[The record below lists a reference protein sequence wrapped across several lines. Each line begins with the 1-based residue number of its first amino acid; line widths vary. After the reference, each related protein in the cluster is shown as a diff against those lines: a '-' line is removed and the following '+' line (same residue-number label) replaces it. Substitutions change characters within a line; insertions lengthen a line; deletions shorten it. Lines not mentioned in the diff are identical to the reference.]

1 MSDDGKLRDYLKR
14 VTIDLHDAR
23 LRLRE
28 VESQAHEPIAIIGM
42 SCRYPGGVRSPEQLW
57 ELVARGT
64 DAISGFPTDRGW
76 DLERLYH
83 PDPDHPGTSYTREG
97 GFVDDVT
104 DFDAEFFSI
113 SPREALVM
121 DPQQRLLLEA
131 SWELFE
137 HAGIDPDKL
146 RGSRTAVFV
155 GGTSAS
161 YGLGLSD
168 AAREGSEGY
177 LGTGS
182 LASVLSG
189 RISYTFGL
197 EGPALTIDTGCSS
210 SLVAL
215 HAACGSLR
223 GGECS
228 LALVGGAAVLAGPM
242 AFQEFS
248 RQRGLARDGRC
259 KSYANAADGT
269 GWSEGAGMLLVER
282 LADARRLGHRVW
294 AVVRGSAINHDGAS
308 NGLAAPS
315 GRAQQRVVRDALAD
329 AGLSADQVD
338 VVEGHG
344 TGTTLGDPIEAQ
356 ALLATYGSARS
367 AERPLWL
374 GSIKSNIGHPQAA
387 AGAAGI
393 IKMVM
398 ALQHGLLPKTLHVD
412 EPSKQVDWS
421 AGSVSLLSEALDWPA
436 GDEPRRAG
444 VSSFGVGGTNAHV
457 ILEEAPTFV
466 EERAPEPRGAE
477 REPEQGVAFAL
488 RDGGEDGGWAGKQ
501 AAAGSPPMP
510 WVLSAKG
517 EPALR
522 ETAGR
527 LLRRVTGDD
536 APRPVDIGFS
546 LACGRAGLRDRAV
559 VLGGDLQCLSGGV
572 SALAQGEEVPS
583 LVRGVVRAHG
593 SGIAFLFTGQGA
605 QRVGMGCGL
614 YSAFPVFRAALDEA
628 CGYLDTL
635 LGRSLL
641 EVMLG
646 SDIAVDDATGA
657 GEDIGEDAGEDGGYG
672 EDAREDG
679 DHGEDDATHGTDSL
693 LNQTMFTQTALFA
706 LELGLFRLLERWGV
720 QPDFLMGHSIGELT
734 AAHVGGALSLED
746 ACSLVAARGRL
757 MEALPRGGAMVA
769 LQATEQE
776 ARELIGEHAAMAI
789 AAVNGP
795 SSVVISGDRE
805 PVLELARR
813 WEQSDRKVKRL
824 KVSHAFHSSYMDGM
838 LDAFA
843 ELAGGLSFAEPR
855 IPIVSNLDG
864 KPLTLERMRDP
875 HYWAEHVRHTVR
887 FADGAR
893 WLASQHVESFLELGP
908 DGVLSTMVSECLTSG
923 DDVAA
928 EEPVLALPLL
938 RGDRPEADTLVGA
951 LAHAWVRGVDVDWG
965 ALYAGSDATR
975 VQLPTYAFQP
985 RRYWTDGSSMTP
997 LQSTDEQATTDP
1009 ERPPL
1014 STVVHATP
1022 VEERRQLL
1030 LELVSAE
1037 VARVRGHSRPEQ
1049 VDFARTFQELGFD
1062 SLMAVEL
1069 RNRLMTVTGLGLPST
1084 LVFNYPNSAELA
1096 DFLLERL
1103 VRDAAL
1109 DRTLVHEELGMLE
1122 SAIIAIRLDEGERAE
1137 VEVRL
1142 TALIAQLGDTRPSA
1156 EGGDE
1161 HHSRDEPTLAREIQA
1176 ATADELIDF
1185 IDTQLGAR

>member
-23 LRLRE
+23 LRLRDL
-28 VESQAHEPIAIIGM
+28 ESQAHEPIAIVGM
-42 SCRYPGGVRSPEQLW
+42 SCRYPGGVRSPEELW
-57 ELVARGT
+57 ELVAQGT

-97 GFVDDVT
+97 GFVQDVT
-104 DFDAEFFSI
+104 DFDADFFSI

-137 HAGIDPDKL
+137 HAGIDPDTL

-223 GGECS
+223 GGESS
-228 LALVGGAAVLAGPM
+228 LGLVGGVAVLAGPM

-259 KSYANAADGT
+259 KSYADAADGT
-269 GWSEGAGMLLVER
+269 GWSEGVGMLLVER

-294 AVVRGSAINHDGAS
+294 ALVRGSAINHDGAS

-344 TGTTLGDPIEAQ
+344 TGTMLGDPIEAQ

-421 AGSVSLLSEALDWPA
+421 AGSVSLLTKALDWPA
-436 GDEPRRAG
+436 REEPRRAG

-457 ILEEAPTFV
+457 ILEETPAF
-466 EERAPEPRGAE
+466 GAE
-477 REPEQGVAFAL
+477 
-488 RDGGEDGGWAGKQ
+488 GGEEQAPAGL
-501 AAAGSPPMP
+501 APMP

-522 ETAGR
+522 EIADR

-536 APRPVDIGFS
+536 APRQADVGFS
-546 LACGRAGLRDRAV
+546 LACGRAALRDRAV
-559 VLGGDLQCLSGGV
+559 VLGGDPQSLSDGV
-572 SALAQGEEVPS
+572 SALAQDEEMPS
-583 LVRGVVRAHG
+583 LVRGVARAHR

-605 QRVGMGCGL
+605 QRVGMGYEL
-614 YSAFPVFRAALDEA
+614 YRAFPLFRAALDEA
-628 CGYLDTL
+628 CGYLDAL

-641 EVMLG
+641 DVMFG
-646 SDIAVDDATGA
+646 TEIVDGDGAGASEGA
-657 GEDIGEDAGEDGGYG
+657 GEDREQGEHDAPP
-672 EDAREDG
+672 
-679 DHGEDDATHGTDSL
+679 GTDSPL
-693 LNQTMFTQTALFA
+693 SETMFTQSALFA
-706 LELGLFRLLERWGV
+706 LEQALFRLLEHWGV
-720 QPDFLMGHSIGELT
+720 QPDYLMGHSIGELT
-734 AAHVGGALSLED
+734 AAHVAGALSLED
-746 ACSLVAARGRL
+746 ACALVAARGRL
-757 MEALPRGGAMVA
+757 MGALPRGGAMVA

-776 ARELIGEHAAMAI
+776 ARELIGEHAALAI

-795 SSVVISGDRE
+795 ASVVISGDRE
-805 PVLELARR
+805 PALELAHR
-813 WEQSDRKVKRL
+813 WEQEGRKVKRL
-824 KVSHAFHSSYMDGM
+824 RVSHAFHSSHMDGM

-864 KPLTLERMRDP
+864 ELLTLERMRDP
-875 HYWAEHVRHTVR
+875 RYWAEHVRHTVR

-893 WLASQHVESFLELGP
+893 WLASQRVESFLELGP
-908 DGVLSTMVSECLTSG
+908 DGVLSTMVSECLTSDG
-923 DDVAA
+923 DVAT

-938 RGDRPEADTLVGA
+938 RGERPEIDTLVRA
-951 LAHAWVRGVDVDWG
+951 LAHMWVRGVDVDWG
-965 ALYAGSDATR
+965 ALYAGSQATR

-985 RRYWTDGSSMTP
+985 RRYWADASSMITLP
-997 LQSTDEQATTDP
+997 PADEQAASDP

-1014 STVVHATP
+1014 SEVMHATP
-1022 VEERRQLL
+1022 AEERRQLV
-1030 LELVSAE
+1030 LELVGAE
-1037 VARVRGHSRPEQ
+1037 VARVRGHSQSE
-1049 VDFARTFQELGFD
+1049 VLDATRTFKDLGFD

-1069 RNRLMTVTGLGLPST
+1069 RNRLMTVTRLGLPST
-1084 LVFNYPNSAELA
+1084 LAFNYPSSAELT
-1096 DFLLERL
+1096 DYLLERIA
-1103 VRDAAL
+1103 RDGTL

-1122 SAIIAIRLDEGERAE
+1122 SAVVATQMDDGERAE
-1137 VEVRL
+1137 VKERL
-1142 TALIAQLGDTRPSA
+1142 DALIAQLGDAGLSGEAGEER
-1156 EGGDE
+1156 
-1161 HHSRDEPTLAREIQA
+1161 HSEEESPLAQEIQA
-1176 ATADELIDF
+1176 ATADELIDL
-1185 IDTQLGAR
+1185 IDAQLGAR

>member
-23 LRLRE
+23 LRLRDL
-28 VESQAHEPIAIIGM
+28 ESQAHEPIAIVGM
-42 SCRYPGGVRSPEQLW
+42 SCRYPGGVRSPEELW
-57 ELVARGT
+57 ELVAQGI

-97 GFVDDVT
+97 GFVHDVT
-104 DFDAEFFSI
+104 QFDAEFFSI
-113 SPREALVM
+113 SPREAMVM
-121 DPQQRLLLEA
+121 DPQQRLLLEV

-137 HAGIDPDKL
+137 HAGINPDTL

-197 EGPALTIDTGCSS
+197 EGPAVTIDTGCSS

-223 GGECS
+223 NDECS
-228 LALVGGAAVLAGPM
+228 LALVGGVAVLAGPM

-248 RQRGLARDGRC
+248 RQRGLSRDGRC

-294 AVVRGSAINHDGAS
+294 ALVRGSAINHDGAS

-329 AGLSADQVD
+329 AAVSANQID

-356 ALLATYGSARS
+356 ALLASYGSARS

-393 IKMVM
+393 IKMAM
-398 ALQHGLLPKTLHVD
+398 ALQHGLMPKTLHVD

-421 AGSVSLLSEALDWPA
+421 VGSVSLLTEALDWPA
-436 GDEPRRAG
+436 REEPRRAG

-457 ILEEAPTFV
+457 ILEEAPAFV
-466 EERAPEPRGAE
+466 QEERTHERAPE
-477 REPEQGVAFAL
+477 RESVQSEAFAL
-488 RDGGEDGGWAGKQ
+488 RDGGTDGGWVEKQ
-501 AAAGSPPMP
+501 AAGGSSPMP
-510 WVLSAKG
+510 WLLSATG
-517 EPALR
+517 QLALR
-522 ETAGR
+522 EMADR
-527 LLRRVTGDD
+527 LLQRVTGDD
-536 APRPVDIGFS
+536 ALRPIDVGFS
-546 LACGRAGLRDRAV
+546 LACGRAALRDRAV
-559 VLGGDLQCLSGGV
+559 VLGGDLRSLSAGM
-572 SALAQGEEVPS
+572 SALAQGEEAPS
-583 LVRGVVRAHG
+583 LVCGVARAHR

-605 QRVGMGCGL
+605 QRVGMGYEL
-614 YSAFPVFRAALDEA
+614 YRAFPPFRAALDEA

-641 EVMLG
+641 EVMFG
-646 SDIAVDDATGA
+646 TGIDVGDGISEDRGHGGNDATP
-657 GEDIGEDAGEDGGYG
+657 
-672 EDAREDG
+672 
-679 DHGEDDATHGTDSL
+679 GTDSL
-693 LNQTMFTQTALFA
+693 LSETMFTQSALFA
-706 LELGLFRLLERWGV
+706 LELGLFRLLEHWGI
-720 QPDFLMGHSIGELT
+720 QPDYLMGHSIGELT
-734 AAHVGGALSLED
+734 AAHVAGALSLQD

-757 MEALPRGGAMVA
+757 MGELPRGGAMVA

-776 ARELIGEHAAMAI
+776 ARELIGEHAAIAI

-795 SSVVISGDRE
+795 ASVVISGDCE
-805 PVLELARR
+805 PVLELAHR
-813 WEQSDRKVKRL
+813 WEQGDHKIKRL
-824 KVSHAFHSSYMDGM
+824 KVSHAFHSSHMDGM

-843 ELAGGLSFAEPR
+843 ELAGGLSFAEPH

-875 HYWAEHVRHTVR
+875 RYWAEHVRYPVR

-893 WLASQHVESFLELGP
+893 WLASQQVKSFLELGP
-908 DGVLSTMVSECLTSG
+908 DGVLSAMVSECLASDG
-923 DDVAA
+923 DTAT

-938 RGDRPEADTLVGA
+938 RGERPEADTLLGA
-951 LAHAWVRGVDVDWG
+951 LAHVWVRGIDVDWETLYG
-965 ALYAGSDATR
+965 ASGATR

-985 RRYWTDGSSMTP
+985 RRYWADGSSMTSLP
-997 LQSTDEQATTDP
+997 VEEQATADI

-1014 STVVHATP
+1014 STVIGATP
-1022 VEERRQLL
+1022 VEERRPLL
-1030 LELVSAE
+1030 LELVGAE
-1037 VARVRGHSRPEQ
+1037 VARVRGHSHSDA
-1049 VDFARTFQELGFD
+1049 VDATRTFKDLGFD

-1069 RNRLMTVTGLGLPST
+1069 RNRLMLVTGLGLPST
-1084 LVFNYPNSAELA
+1084 LVFNYPSSAELA
-1096 DFLLERL
+1096 DYLLERVAREQTL
-1103 VRDAAL
+1103 S
-1109 DRTLVHEELGMLE
+1109 RTLVHEELGMLE
-1122 SAIIAIRLDEGERAE
+1122 SAIVATRMDDGEQAEVRERLD
-1137 VEVRL
+1137 
-1142 TALIAQLGDTRPSA
+1142 ALIAQLADASCSGEDGEQRHSQEPS
-1156 EGGDE
+1156 
-1161 HHSRDEPTLAREIQA
+1161 LAQEIQA
-1176 ATADELIDF
+1176 ASADELIEL
-1185 IDTQLGAR
+1185 IDAQLGAS